1 MREFVSNEHGVTA
14 VKKED
19 CKAFAESMMKG
30 WRERK
35 KKNASVAIVFK
46 TWPEQ
51 WAECAKEAG
60 GEDFRIWLSADEY
73 VILVP
78 KRAGTYKPFL
88 HIRGVDDVMARAPA
102 SIEVLAEGI
111 ESIGQSMKQRKE
123 N

>member
-1 MREFVSNEHGVTA
+1 MREFVSNENGVTGLS
-14 VKKED
+14 KED
-19 CKAFAESMMKG
+19 SESFVDSMMKG

-35 KKNASVAIVFK
+35 EKNESVAIVFK

-60 GEDFRIWLSADEY
+60 DEDFRIWLSPDEY

-78 KRAGTYKPFL
+78 KKAGIYKPFL

-102 SIEVLAEGI
+102 SIEVIAAGI
-111 ESIGQSMKQRKE
+111 ESMGQGFKRQKE